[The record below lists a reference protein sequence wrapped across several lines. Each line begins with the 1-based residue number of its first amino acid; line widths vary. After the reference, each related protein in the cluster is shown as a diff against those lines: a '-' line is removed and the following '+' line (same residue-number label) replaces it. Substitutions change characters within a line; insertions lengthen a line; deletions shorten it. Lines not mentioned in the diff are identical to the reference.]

1 MQSPVAVVSLSAI
14 VRNARLL
21 KRRAGAALIAVVK
34 NDGYGHGAA
43 AVAHA
48 LSGEAAMFAVAT
60 VDEGAALRCAGILS
74 DILVLTPPSCMEEGL
89 RAEAYGLILAAGSM
103 RSLAFCRGRVHL
115 AVNTGM
121 NRYGFAPQETGRA
134 CAEARSR
141 GLRVEGVFSHYY
153 AAADAC
159 ARGAQNAVFEGCAA
173 RVRQHFP
180 RAVRHIA
187 ATGGIAAGGA
197 LYDAVRPGL
206 GLYGYG
212 AEGVLPAMKVYA
224 EVLHGTER
232 VGGGAGYAR
241 APRGAARLYTLG
253 VGYGDGFFRG
263 EGLCG
268 TGPLCMDACVR
279 QGDAA
284 VGERV
289 CVLEN
294 AATYAEKCGTTAYEA
309 LVSIGKGMRKVYER

>member
-253 VGYGDGFFRG
+253 VG
-263 EGLCG
+263 
-268 TGPLCMDACVR
+268 
-279 QGDAA
+279 
-284 VGERV
+284 
-289 CVLEN
+289 
-294 AATYAEKCGTTAYEA
+294 
-309 LVSIGKGMRKVYER
+309 

>member
-289 CVLEN
+289 CVLKN
-294 AATYAEKCGTTAYEA
+294 AAAYAEKCGTTAYEA

>member
-89 RAEAYGLILAAGSM
+89 RAEVYGLILAAGSM

-294 AATYAEKCGTTAYEA
+294 AAAYAEKCGTTAYEA

>member
-21 KRRAGAALIAVVK
+21 KRRAGGALIAVVK

-121 NRYGFAPQETGRA
+121 NRYGFVPQETGRA

-294 AATYAEKCGTTAYEA
+294 AAAYAEKCGTTAYEA

>member
-74 DILVLTPPSCMEEGL
+74 DILVLTPPSCTEEGL

-173 RVRQHFP
+173 CVRQHFP

-268 TGPLCMDACVR
+268 AGPLCMDACVR

-294 AATYAEKCGTTAYEA
+294 AAAYAEKCGTTAYEA

>member
-89 RAEAYGLILAAGSM
+89 RAEVYGLILAAGSM

-121 NRYGFAPQETGRA
+121 NRYGFVPQETGRA

-268 TGPLCMDACVR
+268 TGPLCMNACVR

-294 AATYAEKCGTTAYEA
+294 AAAYAEKCGTTAYEA
-309 LVSIGKGMRKVYER
+309 LVGIGKGMRKVYER

>member
-1 MQSPVAVVSLSAI
+1 MQSPVAVISLSAI

-294 AATYAEKCGTTAYEA
+294 AAAYAEKCGTTAYEA
-309 LVSIGKGMRKVYER
+309 LVGIGKGMRKVYER

>member
-268 TGPLCMDACVR
+268 TGPLCMNACVR

-294 AATYAEKCGTTAYEA
+294 AAAYAEKCGTTAYEA
-309 LVSIGKGMRKVYER
+309 LVGIGKGMRKVYER

>member
-21 KRRAGAALIAVVK
+21 KRRAGGALIAVVK

-89 RAEAYGLILAAGSM
+89 RAEVYGLILAAGSM

-121 NRYGFAPQETGRA
+121 NRYGFVPQETGRA

-268 TGPLCMDACVR
+268 TGPLCMNACVR

-294 AATYAEKCGTTAYEA
+294 AAAYAEKCGTTAYEA
-309 LVSIGKGMRKVYER
+309 LVGIGKGMRKVYER

>member
-74 DILVLTPPSCMEEGL
+74 DILVLTPPSCTEEGL

-294 AATYAEKCGTTAYEA
+294 AAAYAEKCGTTAYEA
-309 LVSIGKGMRKVYER
+309 LVGIGKGMRKVYER

>member
-268 TGPLCMDACVR
+268 TGPLCMNACVR

-294 AATYAEKCGTTAYEA
+294 AAAYAEKCGTTAYEA
-309 LVSIGKGMRKVYER
+309 LVGIGKGMRKEYER

>member
-1 MQSPVAVVSLSAI
+1 MQSPVAVISLSAI

-141 GLRVEGVFSHYY
+141 GLRVEGVFSHHY

-294 AATYAEKCGTTAYEA
+294 AAAYAEKCGTTAYEA

>member
-187 ATGGIAAGGA
+187 ATGGIAAGGT

-206 GLYGYG
+206 ALYGYG

-268 TGPLCMDACVR
+268 AGPLCMDACVR

-294 AATYAEKCGTTAYEA
+294 AAAYAEKCGTTAYEA
-309 LVSIGKGMRKVYER
+309 LVGIGKGMRKVYER

>member
-89 RAEAYGLILAAGSM
+89 RADVYGLILAAGSM

-253 VGYGDGFFRG
+253 VGYGDGFFRS

-294 AATYAEKCGTTAYEA
+294 AAAYAEKCGTTAYEA
-309 LVSIGKGMRKVYER
+309 LVGIGKGMRKVYER

>member
-89 RAEAYGLILAAGSM
+89 RAEVYGLILAAGSM

-268 TGPLCMDACVR
+268 TGPLCMNACVR

-294 AATYAEKCGTTAYEA
+294 AAAYAEKCGTTAYEA
-309 LVSIGKGMRKVYER
+309 LVGIGKGMRKVYER

>member
-294 AATYAEKCGTTAYEA
+294 AAAYAEKCGTTAYEA
-309 LVSIGKGMRKVYER
+309 LVGIGKGMRKVYER